1 MDAVFKNENVYV
13 VVKNKEFRDDVNLNN
28 FENLILCRSLKY
40 KNSLYGGRVYL
51 NYNFGQGY
59 GWLEV
64 DGISI
69 KQYNCSTAGK
79 IDSTSTHSLEQIVAH
94 LNQIENLGVDSFL
107 ENYKAQLQELKKEF
121 EKMIED
127 MQQDLAIKYD
137 EEKASTIE
145 LLNKVVLSMTCLI
158 FSLLIN
164 MNAGLQNHDYT
175 NAYDTIINLYF

>member
-1 MDAVFKNENVYV
+1 MPTAWNSFITALIASSVFCSVDGEQAANTITDAATAI
-13 VVKNKEFRDDVNLNN
+13 KNKEFRDDVNLNN
-28 FENLILCRSLKY
+28 SENLILCRSLKY

-121 EKMIED
+121 GFE
-127 MQQDLAIKYD
+127 
-137 EEKASTIE
+137 
-145 LLNKVVLSMTCLI
+145 
-158 FSLLIN
+158 
-164 MNAGLQNHDYT
+164 
-175 NAYDTIINLYF
+175 

>member
-1 MDAVFKNENVYV
+1 MDAIFKNENVYI
-13 VVKNKEFRDDVNLNN
+13 VVKNKHVRSDVNLDDL
-28 FENLILCRSLKY
+28 ENLILCKIKKY
-40 KNSLYGGRVYL
+40 KNSLYGGRVCLY
-51 NYNFGQGY
+51 YNSQDD

-64 DGISI
+64 DGIRI
-69 KQYNCSTAGK
+69 RQFNCSTSGM
-79 IDSTSTHSLEQIVAH
+79 IDSTSTYRIEQIVAH

-145 LLNKVVLSMTCLI
+145 SLKKVVLSMTCLI

>member
-28 FENLILCRSLKY
+28 SENLILCRSLKY

-64 DGISI
+64 DGISM

-79 IDSTSTHSLEQIVAH
+79 IDSTSAHSLE
-94 LNQIENLGVDSFL
+94 
-107 ENYKAQLQELKKEF
+107 
-121 EKMIED
+121 
-127 MQQDLAIKYD
+127 
-137 EEKASTIE
+137 
-145 LLNKVVLSMTCLI
+145 
-158 FSLLIN
+158 
-164 MNAGLQNHDYT
+164 
-175 NAYDTIINLYF
+175 

>member
-1 MDAVFKNENVYV
+1 M
-13 VVKNKEFRDDVNLNN
+13 
-28 FENLILCRSLKY
+28 
-40 KNSLYGGRVYL
+40 
-51 NYNFGQGY
+51 
-59 GWLEV
+59 
-64 DGISI
+64 
-69 KQYNCSTAGK
+69 
-79 IDSTSTHSLEQIVAH
+79 
-94 LNQIENLGVDSFL
+94 
-107 ENYKAQLQELKKEF
+107 QELKKEF

-145 LLNKVVLSMTCLI
+145 SLNKVVLSMTCLI